1 MKVATLMLVT
11 LLAVGTLAAQEPAP
25 PRAGDRM
32 EQLARELD
40 LNDTQ
45 KEQVKQIFAQQRSKL
60 QAERAE
66 LKASG
71 TQLTPDQ
78 RRAKMQ
84 ELQQGL
90 TQQLSGVLTPAQMQ
104 KFKQL
109 EQQRAAR
116 MRQGNAPPPG
126 Q

>member
-1 MKVATLMLVT
+1 
-11 LLAVGTLAAQEPAP
+11 
-25 PRAGDRM
+25 
-32 EQLARELD
+32 
-40 LNDTQ
+40 
-45 KEQVKQIFAQQRSKL
+45 VKQIFAQQRTKL

-78 RRAKMQ
+78 RRAKME
-84 ELQQGL
+84 ELRQGL

-104 KFKQL
+104 KYKQL

-126 Q
+126 P